1 MVFSLKTGAEGI
13 CDNDSSV
20 FLSNFSELSSLFMF
34 SNASPPGIAPSGVLP
49 EIKEFSEFSNAEFN
63 SPVDALI

>member
-13 CDNDSSV
+13 CDNVSSV
-20 FLSNFSELSSLFMF
+20 FMSNFSKLSSLFVF
-34 SNASPPGIAPSGVLP
+34 SNASPPGIARTGALP

-63 SPVDALI
+63 SSN